1 MKAKMTK
8 LCLLFILLCSLPVF
22 YSCSDEADA
31 FYLYEY
37 WEVMFDPEP
46 PISETSLSI
55 TGGTK
60 LGIKGGVAPYTAEIA
75 DGQIATA
82 YVDENNDIQISSI
95 KLGSTSLMV
104 KDADGRII
112 KIGLK
117 VVNGK
122 QSFSVNSVEAR
133 ITGIDESL
141 LDEQQKEKLEAV
153 KKKIKDEAGIQ
164 ATGGIAF
171 SYDQKS
177 SGKVTIVTS
186 KDNAPKIEGSFSRS
200 TSESGTTFQITING
214 KEYDCKFKLPERS
227 DTSKSITTRDLGPI
241 PYWLVEDVTEDY
253 KSDVTDLFGIN
264 ATSLKIERI
273 YIGSFTPLRYVY
285 SSFYKIDAAKSTKNC
300 FLSHLSS
307 FSY

>member
-1 MKAKMTK
+1 MKAKTTK

-153 KKKIKDEAGIQ
+153 IKKIKDEAGIQ
-164 ATGGIAF
+164 ATGVIAF

-177 SGKVTIVTS
+177 SGKVTTVTS

-214 KEYDCKFKLPERS
+214 KEYDCKFKLPERP

-273 YIGSFTPLRYVY
+273 YIGSFTPLR
-285 SSFYKIDAAKSTKNC
+285 
-300 FLSHLSS
+300 
-307 FSY
+307 

>member
-75 DGQIATA
+75 DGQIAIA

-273 YIGSFTPLRYVY
+273 YIGSFTPLR
-285 SSFYKIDAAKSTKNC
+285 
-300 FLSHLSS
+300 
-307 FSY
+307 

>member
-1 MKAKMTK
+1 MKAKMAK

-95 KLGSTSLMV
+95 KLGSTSLLV

-264 ATSLKIERI
+264 ATSQKIERI
-273 YIGSFTPLRYVY
+273 YIGSFTPLR
-285 SSFYKIDAAKSTKNC
+285 
-300 FLSHLSS
+300 
-307 FSY
+307 

>member
-1 MKAKMTK
+1 MKAKMAK

-141 LDEQQKEKLEAV
+141 LDEQQKGKLEAV
-153 KKKIKDEAGIQ
+153 IKKIKDEAGIQ

-214 KEYDCKFKLPERS
+214 KEYDCKFKLPELPERP

-273 YIGSFTPLRYVY
+273 YIGSFTPLR
-285 SSFYKIDAAKSTKNC
+285 
-300 FLSHLSS
+300 
-307 FSY
+307 

>member
-37 WEVMFDPEP
+37 WEVMLDPEP
-46 PISETSLSI
+46 PISETSLPI

-153 KKKIKDEAGIQ
+153 IKKIKDEAGIQ

-227 DTSKSITTRDLGPI
+227 DTSKSITTRDLGLI
-241 PYWLVEDVTEDY
+241 PYWLVEDVTENY
-253 KSDVTDLFGIN
+253 KSDVIGQFETD

-273 YIGSFTPLRYVY
+273 YIGSFTPLR
-285 SSFYKIDAAKSTKNC
+285 
-300 FLSHLSS
+300 
-307 FSY
+307 

>member
-22 YSCSDEADA
+22 YSCSDDADA
-31 FYLYEY
+31 FYLFEY

-46 PISETSLSI
+46 PISETSLPI

-60 LGIKGGVAPYTAEIA
+60 LGIKGGVAPYTAEVA

-82 YVDENNDIQISSI
+82 YIDKNNDIQISSI

-133 ITGIDESL
+133 ITGIDEGL

-153 KKKIKDEAGIQ
+153 IKKIKDEAGIQ

-186 KDNAPKIEGSFSRS
+186 KDNTPKIEGSFSRS

-273 YIGSFTPLRYVY
+273 YIGSFTPL
-285 SSFYKIDAAKSTKNC
+285 
-300 FLSHLSS
+300 H
-307 FSY
+307 

>member
-1 MKAKMTK
+1 MKAKTTK

-22 YSCSDEADA
+22 YSCSDEADD
-31 FYLYEY
+31 FYLFEY
-37 WEVMFDPEP
+37 WEVMLDPEP

-82 YVDENNDIQISSI
+82 YVDKNNDIQISSI
-95 KLGSTSLMV
+95 KLGNTSLMV

-214 KEYDCKFKLPERS
+214 KEYDCKFKLPERP

-273 YIGSFTPLRYVY
+273 YIGSFTPLR
-285 SSFYKIDAAKSTKNC
+285 
-300 FLSHLSS
+300 
-307 FSY
+307 

>member
-1 MKAKMTK
+1 MKAKTTK

-82 YVDENNDIQISSI
+82 YVDKNNDIQISSI
-95 KLGSTSLMV
+95 KLGNTSLMV

-153 KKKIKDEAGIQ
+153 IKKIKDEAGIQ

-214 KEYDCKFKLPERS
+214 KEYDCKFKLPERP

-273 YIGSFTPLRYVY
+273 YIGSFTPLR
-285 SSFYKIDAAKSTKNC
+285 
-300 FLSHLSS
+300 
-307 FSY
+307 

>member
-1 MKAKMTK
+1 MKAKTTK

-22 YSCSDEADA
+22 YSCSDEADD
-31 FYLYEY
+31 FYLFEY
-37 WEVMFDPEP
+37 WEVMLNPEP

-153 KKKIKDEAGIQ
+153 IKKIKDEAGIQ

-186 KDNAPKIEGSFSRS
+186 KNNTPKIEGSFSRS

-214 KEYDCKFKLPERS
+214 KEYDCKFKLPERP

-273 YIGSFTPLRYVY
+273 YIGSFTPLR
-285 SSFYKIDAAKSTKNC
+285 
-300 FLSHLSS
+300 
-307 FSY
+307 

>member
-1 MKAKMTK
+1 MKAKMAK

-95 KLGSTSLMV
+95 KLGNTSLMV

-153 KKKIKDEAGIQ
+153 IKKIKDEAGIQ

-214 KEYDCKFKLPERS
+214 KEYDCKFKLPERP

-273 YIGSFTPLRYVY
+273 YIGSFTPLR
-285 SSFYKIDAAKSTKNC
+285 
-300 FLSHLSS
+300 
-307 FSY
+307 

>member
-1 MKAKMTK
+1 MKVKMTK

-37 WEVMFDPEP
+37 WEVMLDPEP
-46 PISETSLSI
+46 PISETSLPI

-153 KKKIKDEAGIQ
+153 IKKIKDEAGIQ

-241 PYWLVEDVTEDY
+241 PYWLVEDVTENY
-253 KSDVTDLFGIN
+253 KSDVIGQFETD

-273 YIGSFTPLRYVY
+273 YIGSFTPLR
-285 SSFYKIDAAKSTKNC
+285 
-300 FLSHLSS
+300 
-307 FSY
+307 

>member
-1 MKAKMTK
+1 MKAKTTK

-22 YSCSDEADA
+22 YSCSDEADD
-31 FYLYEY
+31 FYLFEY
-37 WEVMFDPEP
+37 WEVMLDPEP
-46 PISETSLSI
+46 PISEASLSI

-153 KKKIKDEAGIQ
+153 IKKIKDEAGIQ

-264 ATSLKIERI
+264 VTSLKIERI
-273 YIGSFTPLRYVY
+273 YIGSFTPLR
-285 SSFYKIDAAKSTKNC
+285 
-300 FLSHLSS
+300 
-307 FSY
+307 

>member
-75 DGQIATA
+75 DGQIAIA

-95 KLGSTSLMV
+95 KLGNTSLMV

-153 KKKIKDEAGIQ
+153 IKKIKDEAGIQ

-186 KDNAPKIEGSFSRS
+186 KDNTPKIEGSFSRS

-214 KEYDCKFKLPERS
+214 KEYDCKFKLPERP

-273 YIGSFTPLRYVY
+273 YIGSFTPLR
-285 SSFYKIDAAKSTKNC
+285 
-300 FLSHLSS
+300 
-307 FSY
+307 

>member
-46 PISETSLSI
+46 PISETSLPI

-122 QSFSVNSVEAR
+122 QSFSANSVEAK

-153 KKKIKDEAGIQ
+153 IKKIKDEAGIQ

-186 KDNAPKIEGSFSRS
+186 KDNTPKIEGSFSRS

-273 YIGSFTPLRYVY
+273 YIGSFTPLR
-285 SSFYKIDAAKSTKNC
+285 
-300 FLSHLSS
+300 
-307 FSY
+307 

>member
-1 MKAKMTK
+1 MKAKMAK

-133 ITGIDESL
+133 ITGIDKSL

-153 KKKIKDEAGIQ
+153 IKKIKDEAGIQ

-214 KEYDCKFKLPERS
+214 KEYDCKFKLPERP

-273 YIGSFTPLRYVY
+273 YIGSFTPLR
-285 SSFYKIDAAKSTKNC
+285 
-300 FLSHLSS
+300 
-307 FSY
+307 

>member
-1 MKAKMTK
+1 MKAKTTK

-22 YSCSDEADA
+22 YSCSDEADD
-31 FYLYEY
+31 FYLFEY
-37 WEVMFDPEP
+37 WEVMLDPEP
-46 PISETSLSI
+46 LISETSLPI
-55 TGGTK
+55 TGGSK

-153 KKKIKDEAGIQ
+153 IKKIKDEAGIQ

-186 KDNAPKIEGSFSRS
+186 KDNTPKIEGSFSRS

-273 YIGSFTPLRYVY
+273 YIGSFTPLR
-285 SSFYKIDAAKSTKNC
+285 
-300 FLSHLSS
+300 
-307 FSY
+307 

>member
-1 MKAKMTK
+1 MKAKTTK

-22 YSCSDEADA
+22 YSCSNEADD
-31 FYLYEY
+31 FYLFEY
-37 WEVMFDPEP
+37 WEVMLNPEP

-153 KKKIKDEAGIQ
+153 IKKIKDEAGIQ

-214 KEYDCKFKLPERS
+214 KEYDCKFKLPELPERP

-273 YIGSFTPLRYVY
+273 YIGSFTPLR
-285 SSFYKIDAAKSTKNC
+285 
-300 FLSHLSS
+300 
-307 FSY
+307 

>member
-8 LCLLFILLCSLPVF
+8 LCLLLCSLPVF

-75 DGQIATA
+75 DGQIAIA

-95 KLGSTSLMV
+95 KLGNTSLMV

-153 KKKIKDEAGIQ
+153 IKKIKDEAGIQ
-164 ATGGIAF
+164 ATGVIAF

-186 KDNAPKIEGSFSRS
+186 KDNTPKIEGSFSRS

-214 KEYDCKFKLPERS
+214 KEYDCKFKLPERP

-273 YIGSFTPLRYVY
+273 YIGSFTPLR
-285 SSFYKIDAAKSTKNC
+285 
-300 FLSHLSS
+300 
-307 FSY
+307 

>member
-46 PISETSLSI
+46 PISETSLPI

-60 LGIKGGVAPYTAEIA
+60 LGIKGGIAPYTAEIA

-82 YVDENNDIQISSI
+82 YIDENNDIQISSI

-153 KKKIKDEAGIQ
+153 IKKIKDEAGIQ

-214 KEYDCKFKLPERS
+214 KEYDCKFKLPERP

-273 YIGSFTPLRYVY
+273 YIGSFTPLR
-285 SSFYKIDAAKSTKNC
+285 
-300 FLSHLSS
+300 
-307 FSY
+307 

>member
-1 MKAKMTK
+1 MKAKMAK

-22 YSCSDEADA
+22 YSCSDEADD
-31 FYLYEY
+31 FYLFEY
-37 WEVMFDPEP
+37 WEVMLNPEP

-60 LGIKGGVAPYTAEIA
+60 LGIKGGIAPYTAEIA

-82 YVDENNDIQISSI
+82 YVDKNNDIQISSI
-95 KLGSTSLMV
+95 KLGNTSLMV

-186 KDNAPKIEGSFSRS
+186 KDNTPKIEGSFSRS

-241 PYWLVEDVTEDY
+241 PYWLVEDVTENY
-253 KSDVTDLFGIN
+253 KSDVIGQFETD

-273 YIGSFTPLRYVY
+273 YIGSFTPLR
-285 SSFYKIDAAKSTKNC
+285 
-300 FLSHLSS
+300 
-307 FSY
+307 

>member
-31 FYLYEY
+31 FYLFEY

-46 PISETSLSI
+46 PISETSLPI

-60 LGIKGGVAPYTAEIA
+60 LGIKGGVAPYTAEVA

-82 YVDENNDIQISSI
+82 YIDKNNDIQISSI

-133 ITGIDESL
+133 ITGIDEGL

-153 KKKIKDEAGIQ
+153 IKKIKDEAGIQ

-186 KDNAPKIEGSFSRS
+186 KDNTPKIEGSFSRS

-214 KEYDCKFKLPERS
+214 KEYDCKFKLPERP

-273 YIGSFTPLRYVY
+273 YIGSFTPL
-285 SSFYKIDAAKSTKNC
+285 
-300 FLSHLSS
+300 H
-307 FSY
+307 

>member
-1 MKAKMTK
+1 MKAKMAK

-164 ATGGIAF
+164 ASGGIAF

-273 YIGSFTPLRYVY
+273 YIGSFTPLR
-285 SSFYKIDAAKSTKNC
+285 
-300 FLSHLSS
+300 
-307 FSY
+307 

>member
-22 YSCSDEADA
+22 YSCSDEADD
-31 FYLYEY
+31 FYLFEY
-37 WEVMFDPEP
+37 WEVMLNPEP

-60 LGIKGGVAPYTAEIA
+60 LGIKGGIAPYTAEIA

-82 YVDENNDIQISSI
+82 YVDENNDIRISSI

-273 YIGSFTPLRYVY
+273 YIGSFTPLR
-285 SSFYKIDAAKSTKNC
+285 
-300 FLSHLSS
+300 
-307 FSY
+307 

>member
-1 MKAKMTK
+1 MKAKMAK

-75 DGQIATA
+75 DGQIAIA
-82 YVDENNDIQISSI
+82 YVDENNDIRISSI

-153 KKKIKDEAGIQ
+153 IKMIKDEAGIQ

-214 KEYDCKFKLPERS
+214 KEYDCKFKLPERP

-273 YIGSFTPLRYVY
+273 YIGSFTPLR
-285 SSFYKIDAAKSTKNC
+285 
-300 FLSHLSS
+300 
-307 FSY
+307 

>member
-31 FYLYEY
+31 FYLFEY

-46 PISETSLSI
+46 PISETSLPI

-60 LGIKGGVAPYTAEIA
+60 LGIKGGVAPYTAEVA

-82 YVDENNDIQISSI
+82 YIDKNNDIQISSI

-133 ITGIDESL
+133 ITGIDEGL

-153 KKKIKDEAGIQ
+153 IKKIKDEAGIQ

-186 KDNAPKIEGSFSRS
+186 KDNTPKIEGSFSRS

-273 YIGSFTPLRYVY
+273 YIGSFTPL
-285 SSFYKIDAAKSTKNC
+285 
-300 FLSHLSS
+300 H
-307 FSY
+307 

>member
-46 PISETSLSI
+46 PISEASLSI

-186 KDNAPKIEGSFSRS
+186 KDNTPKIEGSFSRS

-273 YIGSFTPLRYVY
+273 YIGSFTPLR
-285 SSFYKIDAAKSTKNC
+285 
-300 FLSHLSS
+300 
-307 FSY
+307 

>member
-37 WEVMFDPEP
+37 WEVMLDPEP
-46 PISETSLSI
+46 PISETSLPI

-153 KKKIKDEAGIQ
+153 IKKIKDEAGIQ
-164 ATGGIAF
+164 AIGGIAF

-241 PYWLVEDVTEDY
+241 PYWLVEDVTENY
-253 KSDVTDLFGIN
+253 KSDVIGQFETD

-273 YIGSFTPLRYVY
+273 YIGSFTPLR
-285 SSFYKIDAAKSTKNC
+285 
-300 FLSHLSS
+300 
-307 FSY
+307 

>member
-46 PISETSLSI
+46 PISETSLPI

-60 LGIKGGVAPYTAEIA
+60 LGIKGGIAPYTAEIA

-82 YVDENNDIQISSI
+82 YIDENNDIQISSI

-153 KKKIKDEAGIQ
+153 IKKIKDEAGIQ
-164 ATGGIAF
+164 ATGVIAF

-177 SGKVTIVTS
+177 SGKVTIVTN

-273 YIGSFTPLRYVY
+273 YIGSFTPLR
-285 SSFYKIDAAKSTKNC
+285 
-300 FLSHLSS
+300 
-307 FSY
+307 

>member
-1 MKAKMTK
+1 MKAKMAK

-82 YVDENNDIQISSI
+82 YVDKNNDIQISSI
-95 KLGSTSLMV
+95 KLGNTSLMV

-153 KKKIKDEAGIQ
+153 IKKIKDEAGIQ

-214 KEYDCKFKLPERS
+214 KEYDCKFKLPERP

-273 YIGSFTPLRYVY
+273 YIGSFTPLR
-285 SSFYKIDAAKSTKNC
+285 
-300 FLSHLSS
+300 
-307 FSY
+307 

>member
-1 MKAKMTK
+1 MKAKMAK

-133 ITGIDESL
+133 IIGIDESL
-141 LDEQQKEKLEAV
+141 LNEQQKEKLEAV
-153 KKKIKDEAGIQ
+153 IEKIKDEADIQ

-177 SGKVTIVTS
+177 SGKVTIVTG
-186 KDNAPKIEGSFSRS
+186 KENTPEIEGSFSRS

-273 YIGSFTPLRYVY
+273 YIGSFTPLR
-285 SSFYKIDAAKSTKNC
+285 
-300 FLSHLSS
+300 
-307 FSY
+307 

>member
-1 MKAKMTK
+1 MKAKMAK

-37 WEVMFDPEP
+37 WEVMLDPEP
-46 PISETSLSI
+46 PISETSLPI

-60 LGIKGGVAPYTAEIA
+60 LGIKGGIAPYTAEIA

-82 YVDENNDIQISSI
+82 YIDENNDIQISSI

-214 KEYDCKFKLPERS
+214 KEYDCKFKLPERP

-273 YIGSFTPLRYVY
+273 YIGSFTPLR
-285 SSFYKIDAAKSTKNC
+285 
-300 FLSHLSS
+300 
-307 FSY
+307 

>member
-1 MKAKMTK
+1 MKAKMAK

-22 YSCSDEADA
+22 YSCSDEADD
-31 FYLYEY
+31 FYLFEY

-46 PISETSLSI
+46 PISETSLPI

-60 LGIKGGVAPYTAEIA
+60 LGIKGGVAPYTAEVA

-82 YVDENNDIQISSI
+82 YIDKNNDIQISSI

-186 KDNAPKIEGSFSRS
+186 KDNTPKIEGSFSRS

-273 YIGSFTPLRYVY
+273 YIGSFTPLR
-285 SSFYKIDAAKSTKNC
+285 
-300 FLSHLSS
+300 
-307 FSY
+307 

>member
-75 DGQIATA
+75 DGQIAIA

-153 KKKIKDEAGIQ
+153 IKKIKDEAGIQ
-164 ATGGIAF
+164 ATGVIAF

-273 YIGSFTPLRYVY
+273 YIGSFTPLR
-285 SSFYKIDAAKSTKNC
+285 
-300 FLSHLSS
+300 
-307 FSY
+307 

>member
-1 MKAKMTK
+1 MKAKTTK

-82 YVDENNDIQISSI
+82 YVDENNDIRISSI

-153 KKKIKDEAGIQ
+153 IKMIKDEAGIQ

-214 KEYDCKFKLPERS
+214 KEYDCKFKLPERP

-273 YIGSFTPLRYVY
+273 YIGSFTPLR
-285 SSFYKIDAAKSTKNC
+285 
-300 FLSHLSS
+300 
-307 FSY
+307 

>member
-1 MKAKMTK
+1 MKAKMAK

-22 YSCSDEADA
+22 YSCSDEADD
-31 FYLYEY
+31 FYLFEY
-37 WEVMFDPEP
+37 WEVMLNPEP

-60 LGIKGGVAPYTAEIA
+60 LGIKGGIAPYTAEIA

-82 YVDENNDIQISSI
+82 YIDENNDIQISSI

-273 YIGSFTPLRYVY
+273 YIGSFTPLR
-285 SSFYKIDAAKSTKNC
+285 
-300 FLSHLSS
+300 
-307 FSY
+307 

>member
-46 PISETSLSI
+46 PISETSLPI

-60 LGIKGGVAPYTAEIA
+60 LGIKGGIAPYTAEIA

-82 YVDENNDIQISSI
+82 YIDENNDIQISSI

-117 VVNGK
+117 VINGK
-122 QSFSVNSVEAR
+122 QSFSVNSVEAK

-153 KKKIKDEAGIQ
+153 IKKIKDEAGIQ

-186 KDNAPKIEGSFSRS
+186 KDNTPKIEGSFSRS

-214 KEYDCKFKLPERS
+214 KEYDCKFKLPERP

-273 YIGSFTPLRYVY
+273 YIGSFTPLR
-285 SSFYKIDAAKSTKNC
+285 
-300 FLSHLSS
+300 
-307 FSY
+307 

>member
-1 MKAKMTK
+1 MKAKMAK

-46 PISETSLSI
+46 PISETCLSI

-227 DTSKSITTRDLGPI
+227 DTSKSITTRDLDPI

-273 YIGSFTPLRYVY
+273 YIGSFTPLR
-285 SSFYKIDAAKSTKNC
+285 
-300 FLSHLSS
+300 
-307 FSY
+307 

>member
-1 MKAKMTK
+1 MKAKMAK

-37 WEVMFDPEP
+37 WEVMLDPEP
-46 PISETSLSI
+46 PISETSLPI

-273 YIGSFTPLRYVY
+273 YIGSFTPLR
-285 SSFYKIDAAKSTKNC
+285 
-300 FLSHLSS
+300 
-307 FSY
+307 

>member
-75 DGQIATA
+75 DGQIAIA

-95 KLGSTSLMV
+95 KLGNTSLMV

-153 KKKIKDEAGIQ
+153 IKKIKDEAGIQ
-164 ATGGIAF
+164 ATGVIAF

-214 KEYDCKFKLPERS
+214 KEYDCKFKLPERP
-227 DTSKSITTRDLGPI
+227 DTSKSITTRGLGPI

-273 YIGSFTPLRYVY
+273 YIGSFTPLR
-285 SSFYKIDAAKSTKNC
+285 
-300 FLSHLSS
+300 
-307 FSY
+307 

>member
-1 MKAKMTK
+1 MKAKTTK

-75 DGQIATA
+75 DGQIAIA

-95 KLGSTSLMV
+95 KLGNTSLMV

-153 KKKIKDEAGIQ
+153 IKKIKDEAGIQ

-214 KEYDCKFKLPERS
+214 KEYDCKFKLPERP

-273 YIGSFTPLRYVY
+273 YIGSFTPLR
-285 SSFYKIDAAKSTKNC
+285 
-300 FLSHLSS
+300 
-307 FSY
+307 